1 MFCSLIVTGFL
12 ILCLLVIVIVQD
24 KRNTK
29 LHTMLDNTQRR
40 LYAIEQDRD
49 AAQKDLEAVNLARC
63 ERYGKDDG

>member
-40 LYAIEQDRD
+40 LYAIERSREAERQNQDTVSR
-49 AAQKDLEAVNLARC
+49 ARC
-63 ERYGKDDG
+63 SRYGREDG